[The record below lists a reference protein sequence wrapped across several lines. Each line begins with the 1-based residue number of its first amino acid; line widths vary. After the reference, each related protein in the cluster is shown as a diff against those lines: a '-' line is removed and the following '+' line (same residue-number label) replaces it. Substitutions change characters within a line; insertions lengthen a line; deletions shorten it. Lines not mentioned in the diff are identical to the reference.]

1 MPASSVKI
9 VLHVEAEGP
18 DSPVLLTA
26 PGMKSPSHLTV
37 CFYYFTSFTGKHVCG
52 TPHGV
57 MLEVD
62 I

>member
-1 MPASSVKI
+1 MPTSSVKI
-9 VLHVEAEGP
+9 VLHVGAEGP

-37 CFYYFTSFTGKHVCG
+37 CFYNFTGKHVCRA
-52 TPHGV
+52 PHGV